1 VTPPRRAG
9 VTSSPVIAQARANLR
24 RGRVQALLVLVS
36 VTAAAALL
44 TVASSTMGAATGGY
58 DRLFDRTDG
67 AHVWLQVDAALAD
80 TTALVARLRALPGV
94 VATTDPRPT
103 VRGADLRLGDGRAT
117 VHLRDWVPDD
127 EPVARL
133 ALLRGAAP
141 GAPDEVALDHNVV
154 TTHDLALGDTIELLG
169 PDGWRPLRL
178 VAVTASAEM
187 CPYPT
192 CQPTVVHL
200 GPGGLAASGIAGSEA
215 ATDAGAGPEVRA
227 EAIGVRIDPEVT
239 DPAAVLDEVEATI
252 SGQALI
258 MAHDADVLRETTS
271 FLLRVQAVFLLA
283 FGVVAALAAAALV
296 ANAVG
301 EAVRA
306 QYRQIGLLKA
316 VGFTRGQVARTYLSQ
331 QLGLAL
337 AGSVLGLGI
346 GLVAAWAALRSVA
359 EQFGADGLRPPWWV
373 LVVVPAAVLV
383 ITTSSTL
390 LPVRHASSVDAITAI
405 RTGAAAK
412 PRQPTRLLRRVPAPV
427 ATGVADLRARPARTL
442 VTTATLAAAVVALTF
457 ASTAMATLDWFSH
470 DPDAG
475 FRPAAELTMKRP
487 PLVVDA
493 EVRAVFAAEPDVLG
507 VAGDIWY
514 PFRLPEDGSQLQ
526 LRAIAGAEHL
536 PVALLEGRTFE
547 RAGEVIAGYGI
558 SRDHGFEVG
567 TRRTIEIDGTP
578 VEVDVVGVYR
588 EGSNLG
594 QLLMTD
600 VATLTAVNP
609 DVAPFEYHVRLAD
622 GSDAPRIAAD
632 LAAASDQ
639 VLSPVVTA
647 EQGLG
652 ILDSMPAII
661 GGLSVVLVVVA
672 LFGVLATV
680 WMGVQERRRETGLL
694 AAVGM
699 TPRQTLAAVL
709 IGSTAMAV
717 VAYGVGLPLGVLGTE
732 RLLDLLARQLGFGPL
747 AAQTDPL
754 LLAAVL
760 PAVVAVALLGS
771 ALPAVRSART
781 PVAEALRHE

>member
-1 VTPPRRAG
+1 VTGPRRVDIA
-9 VTSSPVIAQARANLR
+9 SAPVIAQARANLR
-24 RGRVQALLVLVS
+24 RGRVQAVLVLVT

-58 DRLFDRTDG
+58 DRLFARTDG

-80 TTALVARLRALPGV
+80 TNALVAQLQALPGV
-94 VATTDPRPT
+94 VATTSPRAT

-141 GAPDEVALDHNVV
+141 DAPDEVALDHNVV
-154 TTHDLALGDTIELLG
+154 TTHELALGDTIELLG
-169 PDGWRPLRL
+169 PEGWRPLRL

-200 GPGGLAASGIAGSEA
+200 GPGGLAASGVAGSEVA
-215 ATDAGAGPEVRA
+215 A

-239 DPAAVLDEVEATI
+239 DPAAVLDEVEASI
-252 SGQALI
+252 PGPALI

-346 GLVAAWAALRSVA
+346 GLVAAWATLRSVA
-359 EQFGADGLRPPWWV
+359 EQFGADGMRPPWWV

-383 ITTSSTL
+383 VTTSSTL
-390 LPVRHASSVDAITAI
+390 LPVRRASGVDAITAI

-457 ASTAMATLDWFSH
+457 ASTAVATLNWFSH

-475 FRPAAELTMKRP
+475 FRPAAELTMRRP
-487 PLVVDA
+487 PLVEDA
-493 EVRAVFAAEPDVLG
+493 EIRAVFAAEPDVVG

-536 PVALLEGRTFE
+536 SVVLLEGRAFE
-547 RAGEVIAGYGI
+547 RPGEVIAGYGI
-558 SRDHGFEVG
+558 SRDHGFDVG
-567 TRRTIEIDGTP
+567 TRHTIEIDGTS
-578 VEVDVVGVYR
+578 VEVEVVGVYR

-622 GSDAPRIAAD
+622 GSDAPRIAAG

-672 LFGVLATV
+672 LLGVLATV

-709 IGSTAMAV
+709 IGSAAMAV
-717 VAYGVGLPLGVLGTE
+717 VAYAVGLPLGVLGTE

-747 AAQTDPL
+747 AAQTEPL

-760 PAVVAVALLGS
+760 PAVVTVALLGS

>member
-1 VTPPRRAG
+1 VTPPRRDG

-24 RGRVQALLVLVS
+24 RGRVQALLVLVT

-67 AHVWLQVDAALAD
+67 AHVWLQVDAALTD

-94 VATTDPRPT
+94 VATTDPRPS

-141 GAPDEVALDHNVV
+141 DAPDEVALDHNVV
-154 TTHDLALGDTIELLG
+154 TTHALALGDTIELLG

-200 GPGGLAASGIAGSEA
+200 GPGGLAASGVAASEVA
-215 ATDAGAGPEVRA
+215 A

-258 MAHDADVLRETTS
+258 MAHDAEVLRETTS

-283 FGVVAALAAAALV
+283 FGVVAALAAGALV

-316 VGFTRGQVARTYLSQ
+316 VGFTRRQVARTYLAQ

-337 AGSVLGLGI
+337 AGSVLGLAI
-346 GLVAAWAALRSVA
+346 GLAAAWAALRSVA
-359 EQFGADGLRPPWWV
+359 EQFGAGGLRPPWWV

-390 LPVRHASSVDAITAI
+390 LPVRRASRVDAITAI

-442 VTTATLAAAVVALTF
+442 VTTVTLAAAVVALTF
-457 ASTAMATLDWFSH
+457 ASTAVATLDWFST
-470 DPDAG
+470 DPEAG

-487 PLVVDA
+487 PLVDDA

-526 LRAIAGAEHL
+526 LRAIAGAGHL
-536 PVALLEGRTFE
+536 PVVLLEGRTFE
-547 RAGEVIAGYGI
+547 RPGEVIAGYGI

-578 VEVDVVGVYR
+578 VEVEVVGVYR

-600 VATLTAVNP
+600 AATLTAVNP
-609 DVAPFEYHVRLAD
+609 DVAPFEYHVQLAD
-622 GSDAPRIAAD
+622 GSDAPRIAAGI
-632 LAAASDQ
+632 AAASDQ

-661 GGLSVVLVVVA
+661 GGLSLVLVVVA
-672 LFGVLATV
+672 LLGVLATV

-699 TPRQTLAAVL
+699 TPRQTLGAVL
-709 IGSTAMAV
+709 IGAAAMAV
-717 VAYGVGLPLGVLGTE
+717 LAYAVGLPLGVLGTE
-732 RLLDLLARQLGFGPL
+732 GLLDLLARQLGFGPL
-747 AAQTDPL
+747 PARTDPL

-760 PAVVAVALLGS
+760 PAVVVVALLGS
-771 ALPAVRSART
+771 ALPALRSARV

>member
-1 VTPPRRAG
+1 VTPPRRVGIA
-9 VTSSPVIAQARANLR
+9 SAPVIAQARANLR
-24 RGRVQALLVLVS
+24 RGRVQALLVLVT

-94 VATTDPRPT
+94 VATTEPRPT

-133 ALLRGAAP
+133 ALLRGEPP

-154 TTHDLALGDTIELLG
+154 TTHGLVLGDTIELLG

-200 GPGGLAASGIAGSEA
+200 GPGGLAASGVAGSEV
-215 ATDAGAGPEVRA
+215 GHEVRA
-227 EAIGVRIDPEVT
+227 EAIGVRIDRDVT
-239 DPAAVLDEVEATI
+239 DPATVLDEVETSI

-283 FGVVAALAAAALV
+283 FGMVAAVAAAALV

-316 VGFTRGQVARTYLSQ
+316 VGFTRGQVARTYLAQ

-346 GLVAAWAALRSVA
+346 GLVAAWVALRSVA
-359 EQFGADGLRPPWWV
+359 EQFGADGMRPPWWV

-390 LPVRHASSVDAITAI
+390 LPVRRASRVDAITAI
-405 RTGAAAK
+405 RTGAAGK

-457 ASTAMATLDWFSH
+457 ASTAVATLDWFSH

-487 PLVVDA
+487 PLVDDA
-493 EVRAVFAAEPDVLG
+493 EIRAVFAAEPDVIG

-526 LRAIAGAEHL
+526 LRAIDGAEHL

-547 RAGEVIAGYGI
+547 RPGEVIAGYGI
-558 SRDHGFEVG
+558 SRDHGFDVG

-578 VEVDVVGVYR
+578 VEVEVVGVYR

-622 GSDAPRIAAD
+622 GSDAPRIAAGV
-632 LAAASDQ
+632 AAASDQ

-672 LFGVLATV
+672 LLGVLATV

-699 TPRQTLAAVL
+699 TPRQTLVAVL
-709 IGSTAMAV
+709 IGSAAMAV
-717 VAYGVGLPLGVLGTE
+717 VAYVVGLPLGVLGTE

>member
-1 VTPPRRAG
+1 
-9 VTSSPVIAQARANLR
+9 
-24 RGRVQALLVLVS
+24 
-36 VTAAAALL
+36 
-44 TVASSTMGAATGGY
+44 MGAATGGY

-67 AHVWLQVDAALAD
+67 AHVWLQVDAALTD

-94 VATTDPRPT
+94 VATTDPRPS

-141 GAPDEVALDHNVV
+141 DAPDEVALDHNVV
-154 TTHDLALGDTIELLG
+154 TTHALALGDTIELLG

-200 GPGGLAASGIAGSEA
+200 GPGGLAASGVAASEVA
-215 ATDAGAGPEVRA
+215 A

-258 MAHDADVLRETTS
+258 MAHDAEVLRETTS

-283 FGVVAALAAAALV
+283 FGVVAALAAGALV

-316 VGFTRGQVARTYLSQ
+316 VGFTRRQVARTYLAQ

-337 AGSVLGLGI
+337 AGSVLGLAI
-346 GLVAAWAALRSVA
+346 GLAAAWAALRSVA
-359 EQFGADGLRPPWWV
+359 EQFGAGGLRPPWWV

-390 LPVRHASSVDAITAI
+390 LPVRRASRVDAITAI

-442 VTTATLAAAVVALTF
+442 VTTVTLAAAVVALTF
-457 ASTAMATLDWFSH
+457 ASTAVATLDWFST
-470 DPDAG
+470 DPEAG

-487 PLVVDA
+487 PLVDDA

-526 LRAIAGAEHL
+526 LRAIAGAGHL
-536 PVALLEGRTFE
+536 PVVLLEGRTFE
-547 RAGEVIAGYGI
+547 RPGEVIAGYGI

-578 VEVDVVGVYR
+578 VEVEVVGVYR

-600 VATLTAVNP
+600 AATLTAVNP
-609 DVAPFEYHVRLAD
+609 DVAPFEYHVQLAD
-622 GSDAPRIAAD
+622 GSDAPRIAAGI
-632 LAAASDQ
+632 AAASDQ

-661 GGLSVVLVVVA
+661 GGLSLVLVVVA
-672 LFGVLATV
+672 LLGVLATV

-699 TPRQTLAAVL
+699 TPRQTLGAVL
-709 IGSTAMAV
+709 IGAAAMAV
-717 VAYGVGLPLGVLGTE
+717 LAYAVGLPLGVLGTE
-732 RLLDLLARQLGFGPL
+732 GLLDLLARQLGFGPL
-747 AAQTDPL
+747 PARTDPL

-760 PAVVAVALLGS
+760 PAVVVVALLGS
-771 ALPAVRSART
+771 ALPALRSARV

>member
-1 VTPPRRAG
+1 
-9 VTSSPVIAQARANLR
+9 
-24 RGRVQALLVLVS
+24 
-36 VTAAAALL
+36 
-44 TVASSTMGAATGGY
+44 
-58 DRLFDRTDG
+58 
-67 AHVWLQVDAALAD
+67 
-80 TTALVARLRALPGV
+80 
-94 VATTDPRPT
+94 
-103 VRGADLRLGDGRAT
+103 
-117 VHLRDWVPDD
+117 
-127 EPVARL
+127 
-133 ALLRGAAP
+133 
-141 GAPDEVALDHNVV
+141 
-154 TTHDLALGDTIELLG
+154 
-169 PDGWRPLRL
+169 
-178 VAVTASAEM
+178 
-187 CPYPT
+187 
-192 CQPTVVHL
+192 
-200 GPGGLAASGIAGSEA
+200 
-215 ATDAGAGPEVRA
+215 
-227 EAIGVRIDPEVT
+227 
-239 DPAAVLDEVEATI
+239 
-252 SGQALI
+252 
-258 MAHDADVLRETTS
+258 
-271 FLLRVQAVFLLA
+271 VFLLA
-283 FGVVAALAAAALV
+283 FGVVAALAAGALV

-316 VGFTRGQVARTYLSQ
+316 VGFTRRQVARTYLAQ

-337 AGSVLGLGI
+337 AGSVLGLAI
-346 GLVAAWAALRSVA
+346 GLAAAWAALRSVA
-359 EQFGADGLRPPWWV
+359 EQFGAGGLRPPWWV

-390 LPVRHASSVDAITAI
+390 LPVRRASRVDAITAI

-442 VTTATLAAAVVALTF
+442 VTTVTLAAAVVALTF
-457 ASTAMATLDWFSH
+457 ASTAVATLDWFST
-470 DPDAG
+470 DPEAG

-487 PLVVDA
+487 PLVDDA

-526 LRAIAGAEHL
+526 LRAIAGAGHL
-536 PVALLEGRTFE
+536 PVVLLEGRTFE
-547 RAGEVIAGYGI
+547 RPGEVIAGYGI

-578 VEVDVVGVYR
+578 VEVEVVGVYR

-600 VATLTAVNP
+600 AATLTAVNP
-609 DVAPFEYHVRLAD
+609 DVAPFEYHVQLAD
-622 GSDAPRIAAD
+622 GSDAPRIAAGI
-632 LAAASDQ
+632 AAASDQ

-661 GGLSVVLVVVA
+661 GGLSLVLVVVA
-672 LFGVLATV
+672 LLGVLATV

-699 TPRQTLAAVL
+699 TPRQTLGAVL
-709 IGSTAMAV
+709 IGAAAMAV
-717 VAYGVGLPLGVLGTE
+717 LAYAVGLPLGVLGTE
-732 RLLDLLARQLGFGPL
+732 GLLDLLARQLGFGPL
-747 AAQTDPL
+747 PARTDPL

-760 PAVVAVALLGS
+760 PAVVVVALLGS
-771 ALPAVRSART
+771 ALPALRSARV